1 MKFTSMEDKM
11 KHTKGPYRIYEDAN
25 PELPIFITG
34 WSDEAETSFDI
45 ATVETAPTSD
55 EQRANARL
63 IAAAPQMYDLLKE
76 MANVPQS
83 KETDEQRRANDLL
96 HYIDG
101 YGLNPK
107 YNLLIGAL
115 DQQRDLNNSGF

>member
-1 MKFTSMEDKM
+1 M

-107 YNLLIGAL
+107 YNPLIGAL